1 MQIQL
6 RVLIRKTGDWWVVR
20 GLDKDIASQAREIGD
35 ALYDFERV
43 LMGHVFLDI
52 RAGREPLADI
62 PAAPSEVADQWERA
76 LLVAKAKENRTRE
89 WEFGLMDVPPIDC
102 EMRVA

>member
-1 MQIQL
+1 MKIEM
-6 RVLIRKTGDWWVVR
+6 RVLVRKAGDWWVVR
-20 GLDKDIASQAREIGD
+20 GIDKDIASQAREIGD

-43 LMGHVFLDI
+43 LMGHIFLDI

-62 PAAPSEVADQWERA
+62 PAAPKELEDQWRRGVGIKDERP
-76 LLVAKAKENRTRE
+76 RP
-89 WEFGLMDVPPIDC
+89 WESRIPVSLPPIDF